1 MFLERIQNFVRNGE
15 ADPTGFFQI
24 CNDFLKPTIS
34 RLIVKPLVHEK
45 FTESEWRYNFE
56 TLALLVLSISAANQC
71 NVPYDIVLLMIQSES
86 EPGLAPVWKRSG
98 DLKSQWLQN
107 FFGTAEKLTDTQSGT
122 VWNTQS
128 LDQRR
133 IWTRNELWT
142 CKIRVSLWIL
152 GL

>member
-86 EPGLAPVWKRSG
+86 EPGLAPV
-98 DLKSQWLQN
+98 
-107 FFGTAEKLTDTQSGT
+107 
-122 VWNTQS
+122 
-128 LDQRR
+128 
-133 IWTRNELWT
+133 
-142 CKIRVSLWIL
+142 
-152 GL
+152 

>member
-1 MFLERIQNFVRNGE
+1 MRKLNQNLWNRHLSRVLGNDPSFARNAE

-45 FTESEWRYNFE
+45 FTESEWRYDFE

-86 EPGLAPVWKRSG
+86 EPGLAPV
-98 DLKSQWLQN
+98 
-107 FFGTAEKLTDTQSGT
+107 
-122 VWNTQS
+122 
-128 LDQRR
+128 
-133 IWTRNELWT
+133 
-142 CKIRVSLWIL
+142 
-152 GL
+152 